1 MSFGGLYISVSGIYA
16 NKKAL
21 DTVSHNIANVNNPNY
36 VRQSAIHAERSYAKS
51 GIAFEVGTGVDVQQ
65 VRQIRD
71 EFLDIKIRREL
82 STFGYYYTKSEVLE
96 EVEYIFREMQVPDT
110 LDSATFQD
118 VMDDLW
124 KTWDELYKEPE
135 SLTIRGA
142 LHENAV
148 AFTSTVNH
156 MYTQLNDLQQNLNKE
171 MLNKTEEV
179 NKLLKNIADLNKQI
193 KIQEAMGP
201 HIKAN
206 DLRDMRN
213 EDLDRL
219 SELIPVNY
227 YENNK
232 SEIIV
237 SLNGRSLVNEDYFNP
252 LEIKMNEK
260 GHGEIYFSDTGEKG
274 GKIELGGLG
283 ELGGYIDAR
292 DNDVVEYIDRLDIL
306 VGTLAEKINT
316 IHKKGRG
323 LDGEKNELDFFEF
336 DSSNPSA
343 TIKVNPALAD
353 FNKIAASKS
362 GDKGDGEII
371 KEILELR
378 KEPLYVKY
386 DWESKDNKTGE
397 KSLNI
402 DEYYR
407 DLITNLG
414 LKREEAREIAF
425 SQSMLVKQITE
436 RKQEISNVSLDEE
449 MANML
454 KYQHSYIANSRVIN
468 AIDEMID
475 QIVNRLGLVGR

>member
-193 KIQEAMGP
+193 KIQEA
-201 HIKAN
+201 I
-206 DLRDMRN
+206 
-213 EDLDRL
+213 
-219 SELIPVNY
+219 
-227 YENNK
+227 
-232 SEIIV
+232 EI
-237 SLNGRSLVNEDYFNP
+237 GRAHV
-252 LEIKMNEK
+252 
-260 GHGEIYFSDTGEKG
+260 
-274 GKIELGGLG
+274 
-283 ELGGYIDAR
+283 
-292 DNDVVEYIDRLDIL
+292 
-306 VGTLAEKINT
+306 
-316 IHKKGRG
+316 
-323 LDGEKNELDFFEF
+323 
-336 DSSNPSA
+336 
-343 TIKVNPALAD
+343 
-353 FNKIAASKS
+353 
-362 GDKGDGEII
+362 
-371 KEILELR
+371 
-378 KEPLYVKY
+378 
-386 DWESKDNKTGE
+386 
-397 KSLNI
+397 
-402 DEYYR
+402 
-407 DLITNLG
+407 
-414 LKREEAREIAF
+414 
-425 SQSMLVKQITE
+425 
-436 RKQEISNVSLDEE
+436 
-449 MANML
+449 
-454 KYQHSYIANSRVIN
+454 
-468 AIDEMID
+468 
-475 QIVNRLGLVGR
+475 